1 MQRGPVLSQS
11 VPEAVLEQWRP
22 INWSQSDLRTLEPL
36 LPTIRGWVEQAKPG
50 TAAKTRRFLLAASG
64 MAVWAY
70 RSFGNIDPTVV
81 FHCSNIEQW
90 SIEVCADRSMRWREV
105 TRSRLRTLGQV
116 VNPDGFPA
124 PTRKVGRQ
132 QIARP
137 YTTLEEKVF
146 RLVYRLPG
154 PANRSQ
160 RLWIV
165 CGSLGAG
172 LRGNTIAAARTSD
185 IEKLG
190 DGRLAVRVR
199 GRNRRLV
206 PIRTDYT
213 DLARAA
219 TNASATDRFVPTD
232 ARNVVHNT
240 VSKLEPRLSLPRAR
254 STWLLAHLLAGTS
267 LAVLHKIAGPLS
279 TNTLD
284 GLLPFATNSLD
295 DETAALGAL
304 GA

>member
-1 MQRGPVLSQS
+1 MSQS
-11 VPEAVLEQWRP
+11 VPEVVPTLEQWRP
-22 INWSQSDLRTLEPL
+22 TTWSQSDLRTLEPL

-50 TAAKTRRFLLAASG
+50 TAAKTRRFLLAAAG

-70 RSFGNIDPTVV
+70 QSFGNIDPTVV
-81 FHCSNIEQW
+81 FHISNVEQW
-90 SIEVCADRSMRWREV
+90 TMTVCADRSMRWREA

-116 VNPDGFPA
+116 VNPEGFPA

-146 RLVYRLPG
+146 RLVYALPG

-160 RLWIV
+160 RLWIC

-172 LRGNTIAAARTSD
+172 LRGNEIAAARTSD
-185 IEKLG
+185 IENIG

-199 GRNRRLV
+199 GNNPRLV

-219 TNASATDRFVPTD
+219 TNASATDRFVPTN
-232 ARNVVHNT
+232 ARNIVHNT
-240 VSKLEPRLSLPRAR
+240 VSKLEPRLSLRRAR
-254 STWLLAHLLAGTS
+254 STWLVAHLTAGTP
-267 LAVLHKIAGPLS
+267 LGVLRMIGGPLS
-279 TNTLD
+279 ANTLD
-284 GLLPFATNSLD
+284 GLLDHTVTAID
-295 DETAALGAL
+295 DETAVERALGA
-304 GA
+304 

>member
-1 MQRGPVLSQS
+1 MSQS
-11 VPEAVLEQWRP
+11 VPEVVPTLEQWRP

-50 TAAKTRRFLLAASG
+50 TAAKTRRFLLAAAG

-70 RSFGNIDPTVV
+70 QSFGNIDPTVV
-81 FHCSNIEQW
+81 FHPSNVETW
-90 SIEVCADRSMRWREV
+90 AFEVCADRSMRWREA

-116 VNPDGFPA
+116 VNPEGFPA

-137 YTTLEEKVF
+137 YTTLEEKAF

-172 LRGNTIAAARTSD
+172 LRGNEIAAAHTSD
-185 IEKLG
+185 IENLG

-199 GRNRRLV
+199 GNGTPDWCQSEPTTPTSPEQPPTHPPQIGLYRRMLATSCTTPSQNSNPACHCRV
-206 PIRTDYT
+206 P
-213 DLARAA
+213 
-219 TNASATDRFVPTD
+219 VQP
-232 ARNVVHNT
+232 
-240 VSKLEPRLSLPRAR
+240 
-254 STWLLAHLLAGTS
+254 G
-267 LAVLHKIAGPLS
+267 
-279 TNTLD
+279 
-284 GLLPFATNSLD
+284 
-295 DETAALGAL
+295 
-304 GA
+304 

>member
-1 MQRGPVLSQS
+1 M
-11 VPEAVLEQWRP
+11 
-22 INWSQSDLRTLEPL
+22 
-36 LPTIRGWVEQAKPG
+36 
-50 TAAKTRRFLLAASG
+50 
-64 MAVWAY
+64 
-70 RSFGNIDPTVV
+70 
-81 FHCSNIEQW
+81 
-90 SIEVCADRSMRWREV
+90 
-105 TRSRLRTLGQV
+105 
-116 VNPDGFPA
+116 
-124 PTRKVGRQ
+124 
-132 QIARP
+132 
-137 YTTLEEKVF
+137 F

-185 IEKLG
+185 IENIG

-219 TNASATDRFVPTD
+219 TNASATDRFVPTN
-232 ARNVVHNT
+232 ARNIVHNT

-254 STWLLAHLLAGTS
+254 STWLVAHLLAGTS
-267 LAVLHKIAGPLS
+267 LAVLRKIGGPLS
-279 TNTLD
+279 ANTLD
-284 GLLPFATNSLD
+284 GLLRYTVTAID

>member
-1 MQRGPVLSQS
+1 MSQS

-81 FHCSNIEQW
+81 FHPSNVEQW
-90 SIEVCADRSMRWREV
+90 AIEVCADRSMRWREV

-116 VNPDGFPA
+116 VNAEGFPA

-137 YTTLEEKVF
+137 YTTLEEKAF

-172 LRGNTIAAARTSD
+172 LRGFEIAAAHTSD
-185 IEKLG
+185 IENIG

-219 TNASATDRFVPTD
+219 TNASATDRFVPTN
-232 ARNVVHNT
+232 ARNIVHNT
-240 VSKLEPRLSLPRAR
+240 VSKLEPRLSLRRAR
-254 STWLLAHLLAGTS
+254 STWLVAHLTAGTP
-267 LAVLHKIAGPLS
+267 LGVLRMIAGPLS
-279 TNTLD
+279 ANTLD
-284 GLLPFATNSLD
+284 GLLDHTVTAID
-295 DETAALGAL
+295 DETAVERALGA
-304 GA
+304 

>member
-1 MQRGPVLSQS
+1 MVKHNPLPGEVA
-11 VPEAVLEQWRP
+11 EVLERWRP
-22 INWSQSDLRTLEPL
+22 SNWDDFDVRTLEPL

-50 TAAKTRRFLLAASG
+50 TAAKARQFLLAASG

-70 RSFGNIDPTVV
+70 PSFGNTDPTVV
-81 FHCSNIEQW
+81 FHPSNVEQW
-90 SIEVCADRSMRWREV
+90 TMTVCADRSMRWREV
-105 TRSRLRTLGQV
+105 TRSRLRALGRI

-132 QIARP
+132 QIAQP

-146 RLVYRLPG
+146 RLVCGLPG

-160 RLWIV
+160 RLWIC

-172 LRGNTIAAARTSD
+172 LRGNEMTAARTRD
-185 IEKLG
+185 IENVG
-190 DGRLAVRVR
+190 DGRLAVRIR
-199 GRNRRLV
+199 GNNPRLA

-219 TNASATDRFVPTD
+219 TAASATDRFLPTNSH
-232 ARNVVHNT
+232 NVIHQT
-240 VSKLEPRLSLPRAR
+240 SRRLRPALSLRRAR
-254 STWLLAHLLAGTS
+254 STWLVAHLLAGTS

-284 GLLPFATNSLD
+284 GLLDHTTDSLD
-295 DETAALGAL
+295 DETAAMGAL